1 MKRNRLTV
9 AILSACML
17 AASGGIALGA
27 AAYCMPEAPKAP
39 ESSIAVG
46 DVISEGIK
54 VKREISQD
62 GNVIT
67 LTYSITP
74 SYASNTNISASLAWN
89 AANPNNRVIGNF
101 LTMTHNA
108 STKTIVVTKTS
119 DFDVQ
124 AKVTITDSVSNATA
138 TVVIDCVQ
146 KITNVQIGTIEKG
159 TISVSDLDENGDGN
173 YGGQIVIE
181 NDGQWFGLSQSYTV
195 AADPKVDS
203 WSSISYKEY
212 YSDSPTF
219 SQSQLP
225 QAWENG
231 DESYSHM
238 FQYETYND
246 VNDQD
251 RAENIYT
258 DYGLGRLWFGDEVG
272 YGRQNKRYQH
282 IYAEIEA
289 TITYN
294 GVISAGADTADD
306 QEFYVNF
313 YAHWC
318 IDFAAIM
325 QSSAIT
331 PEAGHIYF

>member
-1 MKRNRLTV
+1 MKKSKLTIAV
-9 AILSACML
+9 LSACML
-17 AASGGIALGA
+17 AATGGISLGA
-27 AAYCMPEAPKAP
+27 AALANAPEAIKAP
-39 ESSIAVG
+39 ESSLVAG
-46 DVISEGIK
+46 QVISEGIK
-54 VKREISQD
+54 VKREVSQD
-62 GNVIT
+62 GNAIT

-108 STKTIVVTKTS
+108 STKTIVVTKTA

-146 KITNVQIGTIEKG
+146 KLTAAQIGTVEKG
-159 TISVSDLDENGDGN
+159 TISVSDLDDDGEGN
-173 YGGQIVIE
+173 YGGQIVIKD
-181 NDGQWFGLSQSYTV
+181 NQQWFELSQYYTV

-203 WSSISYKEY
+203 FDIQYKEY
-212 YSDSPTF
+212 YSDSSTF

-225 QAWENG
+225 QNWENG
-231 DESYSHM
+231 NTSHM
-238 FQYETYND
+238 FLFETYND
-246 VNDQD
+246 VSAQD
-251 RAENIYT
+251 RAENVRT
-258 DYGLGRLWFGDEVG
+258 DYGLGRLWLGEDVG
-272 YGRQNKRYQH
+272 YGRQNRRYQH

-289 TITYN
+289 CITYN
-294 GVISAGADTADD
+294 GVCSNGTDTDDSTEYYAD
-306 QEFYVNF
+306 FLV
-313 YAHWC
+313 HWC

-331 PEAGHIYF
+331 PEVGHIYF

>member
-1 MKRNRLTV
+1 MKKSKLTIAV
-9 AILSACML
+9 LSACML
-17 AASGGIALGA
+17 AATGGISLGA
-27 AAYCMPEAPKAP
+27 AALANAPEAIKAP
-39 ESSIAVG
+39 ESSLVAEQA
-46 DVISEGIK
+46 ISEGIK
-54 VKREISQD
+54 VKREVSQD
-62 GNVIT
+62 GNAIT

-108 STKTIVVTKTS
+108 STKTIVVTKTA

-146 KITNVQIGTIEKG
+146 RITNVQIGTVEKG
-159 TISVSDLDENGDGN
+159 TISVSDLDDDGENN

-181 NDGQWFGLSQSYTV
+181 NDGQWFGLSQCYTV

-203 WSSISYKEY
+203 WAINYKTY

-225 QAWENG
+225 QSWENG
-231 DESYSHM
+231 NESHM
-238 FQYETYND
+238 FLFETYND

-251 RAENIYT
+251 RAENVHT
-258 DYGLGRLWFGDEVG
+258 DYGLGRLWLGDEVG

-282 IYAEIEA
+282 IYAEVKA

-294 GVISAGADTADD
+294 AVISNGTDIDD
-306 QEFYVNF
+306 CVEYYAEFF
-313 YAHWC
+313 AHWC

-331 PEAGHIYF
+331 PEVGHIYF